1 MESLEKK
8 IEQPMIIKN
17 ELVKGFRLNKR
28 VIDIDDEEEGKIIE
42 PKLKKN

>member
-8 IEQPMIIKN
+8 IEQPMTIKN

-28 VIDIDDEEEGKIIE
+28 VIDIDDEEEKIIE